1 MHLCVMARAVLA
13 LVLVACGQP
22 SRVTIEETPPSSVA
36 RVVPRVDAAT
46 PAPCA
51 DDGEPYDEAALRA
64 RIAYLASKDLD
75 GRVPGTAG
83 DTAARAYIAERFRCL
98 GIAEAGTTG
107 YEQPFEAAGHDTAN
121 LVGKIAG
128 TTDDIVLIGAHF
140 DHLGNGKLGAND
152 NASGVVAMLAIA
164 QAMARRDVRPR
175 RTIVF
180 AAFGGEELGEL
191 GSRYLVAHPPI
202 ALDHIVYDINLDML
216 GSYKSHDFV
225 AVMGTYPKM
234 PARAIMDRLVDPKLH
249 VGLGGRGA
257 DSDHEPFC
265 KLGIPYV
272 FFWTPD
278 AACYHATCDTVEQL
292 DLRHYAK
299 IAALAGALVAELADT
314 DVDLAA
320 ARRRLGCTGR

>member
-1 MHLCVMARAVLA
+1 MGRAVLA
-13 LVLVACGQP
+13 VVLVACGQP

-36 RVVPRVDAAT
+36 RVVPRVDAAV

-51 DDGEPYDEAALRA
+51 DEAAPYDEAALRA
-64 RIAYLASKDLD
+64 RLAILASKDLD

-83 DTAARAYIAERFRCL
+83 DTAARAYITERFRCL

-107 YEQPFEAAGHDTAN
+107 YEQPFDAAGHATAN
-121 LVGKIAG
+121 LVGTIAG

-164 QAMARRDVRPR
+164 QAMHQQGVKPR
-175 RTIVF
+175 RTVAF
-180 AAFGGEELGEL
+180 VAFGGEELGEL
-191 GSRYLVAHPPI
+191 GSRYFVAHPPAAI

-225 AVMGTYPKM
+225 AAMGTYPKM

-257 DSDHEPFC
+257 DSDHEAFC
-265 KLGIPYV
+265 KRGIPYV

-278 AACYHATCDTVEQL
+278 AACYHATCDTVDHV
-292 DLRHYAK
+292 DLPHYAK
-299 IAALAGALVAELADT
+299 IAALAGALVAELAET
-314 DVDLAA
+314 EVDLAA